1 MGTARKLAGCESHWL
16 DESAV
21 KDSWVRTVGSRRLP
35 LPPSCR
41 SSSQFSSYDP
51 SAPYATLEIHL
62 IFPALELEIT
72 MARMKRAQ
80 RPKDE
85 LKRELVEQLQLL
97 RHSCQAFDNGL
108 EAVAKHISLSLRV
121 LLHHHGQSRAL
132 LDQLGLRDGRYLT
145 SASTLN
151 PRNLLTECNLI
162 LMRADATG
170 ARYLPLIAAGA
181 LPFPLQ
187 GIPFV
192 NWWNDPVLKDNRGR
206 TFCRRELVLNV
217 ADTDGGAHVDP
228 ELEEAYMAISRENSL
243 GWVFSTAAGAS
254 ALEGRPEL
262 ACMRQI
268 AHELLST
275 IHQFAPEFSQHAEP
289 AVPKNTPQGTHLSS
303 HPC

>member
-1 MGTARKLAGCESHWL
+1 
-16 DESAV
+16 
-21 KDSWVRTVGSRRLP
+21 
-35 LPPSCR
+35 
-41 SSSQFSSYDP
+41 
-51 SAPYATLEIHL
+51 
-62 IFPALELEIT
+62 
-72 MARMKRAQ
+72 MAKPKRVQ

-97 RHSCQAFDNGL
+97 RYSCQTFDSGL

-132 LDQLGLRDGRYLT
+132 LDQLDLRGGRYLT
-145 SASTLN
+145 SAPPLN
-151 PRNLLTECNLI
+151 PRNLLTECNLV
-162 LMRADATG
+162 LMQVGTTG
-170 ARYLPLIAAGA
+170 ARYLPLVAAGST
-181 LPFPLQ
+181 PFPLQ
-187 GIPFV
+187 PIPFV
-192 NWWNDPVLKDNRGR
+192 DWWNNPVLKDNRAR

-243 GWVFSTAAGAS
+243 GWVFSSGGGEF

-275 IHQFAPEFSQHAEP
+275 IHQFVPEFSSHAQPVVSAE
-289 AVPKNTPQGTHLSS
+289 APQTALR
-303 HPC
+303 

>member
-1 MGTARKLAGCESHWL
+1 
-16 DESAV
+16 
-21 KDSWVRTVGSRRLP
+21 
-35 LPPSCR
+35 
-41 SSSQFSSYDP
+41 
-51 SAPYATLEIHL
+51 
-62 IFPALELEIT
+62 
-72 MARMKRAQ
+72 MAKPKRVQ

-97 RHSCQAFDNGL
+97 RHSCRAFDSGL

-132 LDQLGLRDGRYLT
+132 LDQLGLRGPRYLT
-145 SASTLN
+145 SAPPLN
-151 PRNLLTECNLI
+151 PRNILTECNLV
-162 LMRADATG
+162 LMQVGTTG
-170 ARYLPLIAAGA
+170 AHYLPLVAAGA
-181 LPFPLQ
+181 PPVPLQ
-187 GIPFV
+187 PIPFV
-192 NWWNDPVLKDNRGR
+192 DWWNNPVLKDNRGR

-243 GWVFSTAAGAS
+243 GWVFSADGRDS

-275 IHQFAPEFSQHAEP
+275 IHQFVPEFSQHAQPVVP
-289 AVPKNTPQGTHLSS
+289 ADAPQAALR
-303 HPC
+303 